1 MDEERRRILD
11 MLAADKITV
20 DQAEALLR
28 ALQAGDV
35 RPPRPPAPPR
45 DVPEGRRARSLR
57 IQITEDGASSNSN
70 VNVTVPIG
78 LIRFAGRFLPK
89 EARSQLNDNGI
100 QFDQLIDSLN
110 SEEGIM
116 AGETL
121 VEIDADG
128 ANGTT
133 SHIHIKAV

>member
-35 RPPRPPAPPR
+35 RPPR